1 MADVCHSGPVSS
13 SMLTISVLVNF
24 RGGGHTKLSLHEAV
38 HEMTRQ
44 AIPVI
49 HVSFPQNKSLCN
61 LLHLQK
67 NLYVIYYI
75 IT

>member
-1 MADVCHSGPVSS
+1 MADVCHSGPVNDFSP
-13 SMLTISVLVNF
+13 
-24 RGGGHTKLSLHEAV
+24 GKLSLHEAV

>member
-1 MADVCHSGPVSS
+1 MSVIQDLFQAVCPG
-13 SMLTISVLVNF
+13 
-24 RGGGHTKLSLHEAV
+24 KLSLHEAV

-49 HVSFPQNKSLCN
+49 YVSFPQNKSLCN